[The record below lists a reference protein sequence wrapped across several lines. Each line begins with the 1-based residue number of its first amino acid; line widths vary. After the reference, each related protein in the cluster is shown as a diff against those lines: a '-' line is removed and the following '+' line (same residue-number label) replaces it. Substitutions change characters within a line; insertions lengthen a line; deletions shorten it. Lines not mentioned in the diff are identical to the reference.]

1 MTHKTSSLLL
11 IKQRVHV
18 DARHFF
24 HVPMDKNWCI
34 CDWYSKFFVCVSF
47 FLVHP
52 TQNLLGLSCMY
63 YPGVHDRQTKSIALD
78 LASTFMILMFW
89 IIWFMIVSK
98 AIILGYL
105 WCIHVQCTIPHI
117 MKWLINVKEMYIFV
131 LVKTHLY
138 SKRYLKW
145 DLLSLKLEFQ
155 STSLLVIIQIILQ
168 IQI

>member
-1 MTHKTSSLLL
+1 MHDLWDVFVAAYKTTCRCRCKTLFNVTMYMRL
-11 IKQRVHV
+11 VH
-18 DARHFF
+18 
-24 HVPMDKNWCI
+24 
-34 CDWYSKFFVCVSF
+34 WYSKCFVQVSS
-47 FLVHP
+47 FLNLHP
-52 TQNLLGLSCMY
+52 NRNLLGLSCML

-78 LASTFMILMFW
+78 LASKFMILMFW

-145 DLLSLKLEFQ
+145 DLLCLKLEFQ

>member
-1 MTHKTSSLLL
+1 MRLV
-11 IKQRVHV
+11 Q
-18 DARHFF
+18 HFF
-24 HVPMDKNWCI
+24 LCA
-34 CDWYSKFFVCVSF
+34 SRF

-63 YPGVHDRQTKSIALD
+63 YPCVHDRQTKSISLD
-78 LASTFMILMFW
+78 LASKFMILMFW

-98 AIILGYL
+98 AIILGYV

-117 MKWLINVKEMYIFV
+117 MKWLLNVKEMYIFV

-138 SKRYLKW
+138 SKLYLKW
-145 DLLSLKLEFQ
+145 DLLCLKLEFQ